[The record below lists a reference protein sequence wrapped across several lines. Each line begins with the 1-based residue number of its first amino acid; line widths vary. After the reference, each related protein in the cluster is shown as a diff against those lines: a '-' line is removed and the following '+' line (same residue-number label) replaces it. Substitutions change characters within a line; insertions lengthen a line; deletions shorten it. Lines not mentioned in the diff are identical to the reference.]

1 MKRIIQPVQLH
12 VSSVINA
19 PIDAVWSLVRDF
31 NALPAW
37 HPSIAKSFIEQNR
50 DGASV
55 GCIRS
60 FVLKGGEKVR
70 EQLLELS
77 DSHYRFTYSILE
89 SDFGLLD
96 YVADFSLFPIT
107 DGNRTFAV
115 WSANF
120 RTAPGQEAEKRTMV
134 ADGVFQLG
142 LDTLKAHWG

>member
-1 MKRIIQPVQLH
+1 MKRAIQPVQVY

-19 PIDAVWSLVRDF
+19 PIEAIWALVRDF

-37 HPSIAKSFIEQNR
+37 HPSIASSLIEENR
-50 DGASV
+50 DGAAV
-55 GCIRS
+55 GCVRS

-77 DSHYRFTYSILE
+77 DTHYRFTYSILE

-96 YVADFSLFPIT
+96 YVAEFSLSPIT

-120 RTAPGQEAEKRTMV
+120 RTAPGQETEKQAMV
-134 ADGVFQLG
+134 SDGVFQLG
-142 LDTLKAHWG
+142 FDALKARWA